1 NRLVSTPIGSD
12 IFKMSGGGQ
21 NFVHG
26 GCSLQEMIIPVID
39 IRTNKYFTETKPVSI
54 ALVSLLQKITNL
66 TTNLDFI
73 QSDAVT
79 STQKETTY
87 KVFFVS
93 DDNEKISNDN
103 IYVADKKDLD
113 ASKRVFRLKFS
124 FKNKKYDGNRKYY
137 LVAFDEKNDLEV
149 LRHEVKMDLSF
160 VDDFG
165 FDF

>member
-1 NRLVSTPIGSD
+1 
-12 IFKMSGGGQ
+12 
-21 NFVHG
+21 
-26 GCSLQEMIIPVID
+26 MIIPVPG
-39 IRTNKYFTETKPVSI
+39 IRTNKYVTETKPVSI
-54 ALVSLLQKITNL
+54 GLVSVLQKITNL

-103 IYVADKKDLD
+103 SYVADKKDLD
-113 ASKRVFRLKFS
+113 ASKRVFRLKFT
-124 FKNKKYDGNRKYY
+124 FKNKKYDTNRKYY
-137 LVAFDEKNDLEV
+137 LVAYDEKNELEV
-149 LRHEVKMDLSF
+149 LRHEVKLVLSF